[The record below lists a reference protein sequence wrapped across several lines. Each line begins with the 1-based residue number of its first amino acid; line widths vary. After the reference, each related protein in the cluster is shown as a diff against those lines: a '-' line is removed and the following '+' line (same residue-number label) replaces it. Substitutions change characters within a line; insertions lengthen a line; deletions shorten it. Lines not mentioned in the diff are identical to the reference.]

1 MAEKHPID
9 AEIALEVDWPP
20 VVPEGTDRVRDASLG
35 RFSLRFVDQILTSYK
50 SDKGDVGSHV
60 EIPTFDLAEWIASN
74 WWPLLFE
81 PPKSDTDDT
90 TDYLHRHWLGAARS
104 GFALPDVTFAPA
116 GDRIEVTAKECYLR
130 FARLAF
136 LENATGSVSREA
148 FQGAFA
154 AFVEGV
160 LDRLTKSGVSDTSAH
175 EAWQLIKSTDK
186 DAEDYCR
193 LVGSLGLCPYDEHP
207 EIDAILEQV
216 SSALDGKMVA
226 DICEAS
232 DSQSL
237 RRVAAVGEKL
247 TAALPYGQ
255 AVDFSCLASI
265 DAPSDHSL
273 AAYRWGLDGTRL
285 VRQHFGISSRDPTGS
300 ASFFEKL
307 GFDVGKAVSV
317 TDNST
322 DLVRI
327 PAAFARDDDFMKV
340 ALGEPREAQR
350 RFTAARAAFLGWIEG
365 DDAKRFVTGART
377 RNQQAS
383 RAFAAELLA
392 PISYIQSRTGGR
404 TISTYRIDEIAEEL
418 HVSPAVVRYQ
428 AQNNR
433 MHVAESW

>member
-1 MAEKHPID
+1 MAEKHPAD
-9 AEIALEVDWPP
+9 AEIALEVEWPQI
-20 VVPEGTDRVRDASLG
+20 VPEGTDRARDASLG
-35 RFSLRFVDQILTSYK
+35 RLSLRFVDQILTSYK

-60 EIPTFDLAEWIASN
+60 EIPTYDLAEWIASN

-81 PPKSDTDDT
+81 PPKSDDET
-90 TDYLHRHWLGAARS
+90 TDYVHRHWLGAARS

-130 FARLAF
+130 FARLTF

-148 FQGAFA
+148 FQGAFSV
-154 AFVEGV
+154 FVEGV
-160 LDRLTKSGVSDTSAH
+160 LDRLTKRGVSDTSAH
-175 EAWQLIKSTDK
+175 EAWQLVKGTDK

-216 SSALDGKMVA
+216 SSALDVSMMV
-226 DICEAS
+226 DLCEAS

-237 RRVAAVGEKL
+237 RSVAAVAEKL
-247 TAALPYGQ
+247 TGALPRGQ
-255 AVDFSCLASI
+255 IVDFSCLANI

-273 AAYRWGLDGTRL
+273 AAYRWGLEGTKL
-285 VRQHFGISSRDPTGS
+285 VRQYLGISSRDPAG
-300 ASFFEKL
+300 AGSFFEKL
-307 GFDVGKAVSV
+307 GFDVNRTESV

-327 PAAFARDDDFMKV
+327 SAAFARDDDSMKV
-340 ALGEPREAQR
+340 ALGEPRETQR

-365 DDAKRFVTGART
+365 DKAKRFVTGART

-392 PISYIQSRTGGR
+392 PISHIQSRTGGR

-433 MHVAESW
+433 MHVAENW